1 MGMIKTSVRRAN
13 GELPTAI
20 QYMPPGTSV
29 INAWCDG
36 NPVRRVIKVDSGAAE
51 RLQADL
57 EAKQAA
63 ADAGEAPRPCGFFD
77 HEKKAASFI
86 PKRFYWDEAQGVL
99 LEVEWTNAGRTAVAG
114 RDYSYFSPRFT
125 ADAVDGTVLG
135 LTDNVEVGSLVNNPA
150 FRTIERIAASGSE
163 CSCLD
168 PRRSVEFV
176 QEGRYDAAT
185 MEELIA
191 LLGLGP
197 DATPEDVL
205 AAVRELK
212 DGKSGGKEP
221 SPAPEVDPQL
231 EEARA
236 ELKKKDE
243 ALAAANAELAEMR
256 KANEE
261 AFVAEAIEAGHCGPH
276 DDAAKES
283 IRKLYQASPADAR
296 RIFCTKKDGQHDGEQ
311 ITASSSGTQ
320 GGSFDVAASYDAE
333 IANLH

>member
-1 MGMIKTSVRRAN
+1 MGMIKTTVARAD
-13 GELPTAI
+13 GKLPDAI

-29 INAWCDG
+29 INAWSEG
-36 NPVRRVIKVDSGAAE
+36 NPVRRVIHVDRSSAQ

-77 HEKKAASFI
+77 HEKKAASFL
-86 PKRFYWDEAQGVL
+86 PKRFYWQDGLGVM
-99 LEVEWTNAGRTAVAG
+99 LEVDWTNAGRTAVAG

-125 ADAVDGTVLG
+125 ADAEDGTVLG

-150 FRTIERIAASGSE
+150 FRTIERIAASGSD

-168 PRRSVEFV
+168 QRRGVEFV
-176 QEGRYDAAT
+176 QEGRYDTAT

-205 AAVRELK
+205 NAVKKLK
-212 DGKSGGKEP
+212 DESGGKES
-221 SPAPEVDPQL
+221 SPAPDVDPQL

-236 ELKKKDE
+236 ELAKKDE
-243 ALAAANAELAEMR
+243 ELAAANAELAELR

-261 AFVAEAIEAGHCGPH
+261 TFMKEAIEAGHCGPH
-276 DDAAKES
+276 DDATKES

-296 RIFCTKKDGQHDGEQ
+296 RIFCTKKTDALTGEQ
-311 ITASSSGTQ
+311 ITASSSGS
-320 GGSFDVAASYDAE
+320 GGTTVDVAASYEAE
-333 IANLH
+333 LAKLN